1 MTPIERAAIRLVD
14 ARAEVRNAR
23 HELGRVQQALEDP
36 ADALARRRAAG
47 FRAAG
52 AMRSLTWAV
61 RKEREAGRAGATLP
75 VAAPGG
81 EIGRVGRGGDSG
93 GSQGPKRHTLVAPI
107 SAATIVGA
115 HLTVYPITQL
125 VEVLGVSDKALKRV
139 LSGKRPGAKF
149 ARRWRLA
156 TGQDLIAAWR
166 EFEDWQREDD
176 RLAKESAK

>member
-1 MTPIERAAIRLVD
+1 MRRKGAIL
-14 ARAEVRNAR
+14 
-23 HELGRVQQALEDP
+23 
-36 ADALARRRAAG
+36 
-47 FRAAG
+47 
-52 AMRSLTWAV
+52 
-61 RKEREAGRAGATLP
+61 GATLP
-75 VAAPGG
+75 VAASEG
-81 EIGRVGRGGDSG
+81 EIGRVGRGGDFRG
-93 GSQGPKRHTLVAPI
+93 TEGEKRHTLVAPI

-115 HLTVYPITQL
+115 HLTVYPITREQL

-176 RLAKESAK
+176 RLAKEKR